1 MQRET
6 RMIMEDG
13 AAFHTLNFNNMTI
26 ETYQRATSLYM
37 KIQRHKDYLET
48 MIGDVEQA
56 ATKAQKAIAIR
67 RVETQKQIIREA
79 EAEFEKL

>member
-1 MQRET
+1 
-6 RMIMEDG
+6 
-13 AAFHTLNFNNMTI
+13 MTI

-48 MIGDVEQA
+48 MIEDVEQA
-56 ATKAQKAIAIR
+56 GTKAQKAIAIR
-67 RVETQKQIIREA
+67 RIETQRQIIREA

>member
-1 MQRET
+1 
-6 RMIMEDG
+6 MIMEDG